1 MEKASNIV
9 LMPVGVVD
17 LSGSDMFAD
26 ESDFEFE
33 IDTDS
38 QAAAKAE
45 AKPFPNLEEKTKV
58 EKAAAGPPQPAIS
71 QVDSS
76 GHVSV
81 NILSL

>member
-17 LSGSDMFAD
+17 VSGSDMFAD

-45 AKPFPNLEEKTKV
+45 AITR
-58 EKAAAGPPQPAIS
+58 
-71 QVDSS
+71 
-76 GHVSV
+76 
-81 NILSL
+81 SLR